1 MKTMSPQKLSLILFV
16 AGIGAAILS
25 CSFIVGQPGLALGL
39 AYFSALALLVRA
51 FAEWKRPESELVRS
65 LIWGATIAVIF
76 GFIMPVWAK
85 LKLPVIPSPVLIPK
99 FLNAFVPLFKTAMRL
114 ARPRT

>member
-1 MKTMSPQKLSLILFV
+1 MC
-16 AGIGAAILS
+16 IGAAYIAR
-25 CSFIVGQPGLALGL
+25 PR
-39 AYFSALALLVRA
+39 AYLSALALLVRA
-51 FAEWKRPESELVRS
+51 FAEWKRPESELIRS